1 MAFDWKAVVPALEK
15 IGLPLLGTA
24 LLGPGGAVLGEGLAT
39 AIGKPGAGP
48 DDVLRALTTDAE
60 SQEKAREFDLTNKT
74 TILQINVNAEIQ
86 QSKIDA
92 DDRASAR
99 AMQNQTKSKVPAF
112 LAIFITLSLVTI
124 LVGMLLGKFDTNDH
138 ESLLLMLGSLTTA
151 WGAVMNYYF
160 GSSSGSAAKTE
171 LAYQE
176 RAGNTSIAK
185 HVP

>member
-1 MAFDWKAVVPALEK
+1 MAFDWKTVVPALEK

-48 DDVLRALTTDAE
+48 EDVLRALTTDAE
-60 SQEKAREFDLTNKT
+60 SQEKAREFNLSNQTA
-74 TILQINVNAEIQ
+74 ILQINVNAEIALA
-86 QSKIDA
+86 QSDA
-92 DDRASAR
+92 SDRASAR
-99 AMQNQTKSKVPAF
+99 AMQTANKSRIPGF
-112 LAIFITLSLVTI
+112 LAIFITLSLIVI